1 MSWLH
6 QQKNKHKRQMPAE
19 QKLNPELALQVQIP
33 RYKIG
38 LTTIL
43 KDIQFELASGQIL
56 AILGPNGAG
65 KTTILKCIAG
75 TIPKQGNCLIFGS
88 DKKTPDIKRQIGYLG
103 HETFLYEKLS
113 AQENLEFFS
122 GLYGANISIETL
134 LNSFSLS
141 AEAHQRVESFSRGM
155 KQRLALARTIIAD
168 PRLLLLDEPFTG
180 LDMEASRLLEATIS
194 ERKARSAIV
203 LTTHELQRAYQIA
216 DYFLVLKNGKQI
228 FFGSRNE
235 VPVEIEEFY
244 RSLTA

>member
-1 MSWLH
+1 
-6 QQKNKHKRQMPAE
+6 MPAE
-19 QKLNPELALQVQIP
+19 QKLNPDLALQVQIP

-38 LTTIL
+38 IRTIL

-75 TIPKQGNCLIFGS
+75 TIPKQGTCLIYGS

-122 GLYGANISIETL
+122 GLYGANTSIPAL
-134 LNSFSLS
+134 LDSFSLS
-141 AEAHQRVESFSRGM
+141 AAAHQLVESFSRGM
-155 KQRLALARTIIAD
+155 KQRLALARTILAN

-180 LDMEASRLLEATIS
+180 LDLEASRLLESTIS
-194 ERKARSAIV
+194 ERKSKSAIV

-216 DYFLVLKNGKQI
+216 DCFLVVKNGKQI

-235 VPVEIEEFY
+235 VTVEIEEFY

>member
-1 MSWLH
+1 
-6 QQKNKHKRQMPAE
+6 MPAE
-19 QKLNPELALQVQIP
+19 QKLNPDLALRVQIP

-38 LTTIL
+38 ITTIL

-75 TIPKQGNCLIFGS
+75 TIPKQGTCMIFGS

-103 HETFLYEKLS
+103 HETFLYQKLS
-113 AQENLEFFS
+113 ARENLEFFS
-122 GLYGANISIETL
+122 GLYGMNSSIENL
-134 LNSFSLS
+134 LDSFSLS
-141 AEAHQRVESFSRGM
+141 AAANQLVESFSRGM
-155 KQRLALARTIIAD
+155 KQRLALARTILAD

-180 LDMEASRLLEATIS
+180 LDMEASRLLESTIS
-194 ERKARSAIV
+194 QRKAKSAIV

-216 DYFLVLKNGKQI
+216 DYFLVVKNGKQI

-235 VPVEIEEFY
+235 IPNEIEEFY

>member
-1 MSWLH
+1 
-6 QQKNKHKRQMPAE
+6 MPAE
-19 QKLNPELALQVQIP
+19 QKLNPDPALKVQIP

-38 LTTIL
+38 IRTIL
-43 KDIQFELASGQIL
+43 KDIHFELATGKIL

-75 TIPKQGNCLIFGS
+75 TIPKQGSCVIFGS

-122 GLYGANISIETL
+122 GLYGVNTSVAAL
-134 LNSFSLS
+134 LDSFSLS
-141 AEAHQRVESFSRGM
+141 AAAHQLVGSFSRGM
-155 KQRLALARTIIAD
+155 KQRLALARTILAN
-168 PRLLLLDEPFTG
+168 PGLLLLDEPFTG
-180 LDMEASRLLEATIS
+180 LDLEASRLLESTIS
-194 ERKARSAIV
+194 ERRSKSAIV
-203 LTTHELQRAYQIA
+203 FTTHELQRAYQIA
-216 DYFLVLKNGKQI
+216 DYFLVVKNGKQI

>member
-1 MSWLH
+1 
-6 QQKNKHKRQMPAE
+6 MPAE
-19 QKLNPELALQVQIP
+19 QKLNPDPALQVQIP

-38 LTTIL
+38 ITTIL
-43 KDIQFELASGQIL
+43 KDIHFELASGKIL

-75 TIPKQGNCLIFGS
+75 TIPKQGTCQIFGS

-103 HETFLYEKLS
+103 HETFLYGKLT
-113 AQENLEFFS
+113 AQENLEFFC
-122 GLYGANISIETL
+122 GLYGVNTSVAAL
-134 LNSFSLS
+134 LHSFSLS
-141 AEAHQRVESFSRGM
+141 AAAHQLVESFSRGM
-155 KQRLALARTIIAD
+155 KQRLALARTILAD

-180 LDMEASRLLEATIS
+180 LDLEASRLLESTIS
-194 ERKARSAIV
+194 ERKSKSAIV

-216 DYFLVLKNGKQI
+216 DYFLVVKNGKQI
-228 FFGSRNE
+228 FFGSRDQ

>member
-1 MSWLH
+1 
-6 QQKNKHKRQMPAE
+6 MPAE
-19 QKLNPELALQVQIP
+19 QKLNPDPALKVQIP

-38 LTTIL
+38 IRTIL
-43 KDIQFELASGQIL
+43 KDIHFELATGKIL

-75 TIPKQGNCLIFGS
+75 TIPKQGSCVIFGS

-122 GLYGANISIETL
+122 GLYGVNTSVAAL
-134 LNSFSLS
+134 LDSFSLS
-141 AEAHQRVESFSRGM
+141 AAAHQLVESFSRGM
-155 KQRLALARTIIAD
+155 KQRLALARTILAN
-168 PRLLLLDEPFTG
+168 PGLLLLDEPFTG
-180 LDMEASRLLEATIS
+180 LDLEASRLLESTIS
-194 ERKARSAIV
+194 ERRSKSAIV
-203 LTTHELQRAYQIA
+203 FTTHELQRAYQIA
-216 DYFLVLKNGKQI
+216 DYFLVVKNGKQI